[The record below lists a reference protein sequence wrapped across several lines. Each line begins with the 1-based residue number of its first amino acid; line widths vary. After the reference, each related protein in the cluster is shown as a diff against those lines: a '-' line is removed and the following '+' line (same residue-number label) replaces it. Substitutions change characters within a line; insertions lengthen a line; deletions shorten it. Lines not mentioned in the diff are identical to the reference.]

1 MKRYS
6 EYKDS
11 GAQWIGEI
19 PSHWGMM
26 NIKFLFQERSE
37 KWYSDMPLLCS
48 TQKYSVIPQS
58 PYENNVV
65 IVNKGLENLK
75 LVKEG
80 DFVISLHSFQGGIEY
95 AYYRGI
101 ISAAYTILKLSKDI
115 NAQYTPYI
123 GLPCVS
129 TSI

>member
-1 MKRYS
+1 MDWRDTKPLGYD
-6 EYKDS
+6 EY
-11 GAQWIGEI
+11 
-19 PSHWGMM
+19 
-26 NIKFLFQERSE
+26 
-37 KWYSDMPLLCS
+37 S

-115 NAQYTPYI
+115 NAQYTPFI